1 MLAITA
7 SGYVTGE
14 VKVQDGEY
22 GRSATLGIRCKTG
35 NGKQTHFVNAVFY
48 GKKIET
54 AQKYLEDGR
63 QVTVVGTVKSIM
75 QKKKKDGTEYVAM
88 YVDVQEFTLPE
99 MKSSEESYAA
109 ASRSRKAVA
118 SIPDQANEDDDIPF

>member
-14 VKVQDGEY
+14 VKIQENDY
-22 GRSATLGIRCKTG
+22 GKSGVLGIRCKTG
-35 NGKQTHFVNAVFY
+35 NGKQTHYVNAVLY

-63 QVTVVGTVKSIM
+63 QVTVVGTVKSVM
-75 QKKKKDGTEYVAM
+75 PKKKKDGTEYVAM

-99 MKSSEESYAA
+99 MKSSEEGYASA
-109 ASRSRKAVA
+109 ARSRKAVA
-118 SIPDQANEDDDIPF
+118 SIPDEDDVAF